1 MRRREFSLRLD
12 SPLSTARAEILDREG
27 VILRLDPNDDPVP
40 GTGIGE
46 ATPLPGWTESL
57 EECRTALDRAER
69 EGIEPAMA
77 ELEDA
82 PAAPAPA
89 FPAPAF
95 PAPAFPA
102 PASPAARHGLSLAR
116 LDAEARAEEE
126 PLAGCLAAERDLP
139 EPAERVT
146 VNATIGDGGPEDGA
160 KTARRA
166 VDDGHRAVKVKIGAR
181 PLDVDLECV
190 RAIRRAVGPA
200 IEIRAD
206 ANGGW
211 DRGTARRAL
220 DALADL
226 DVAYVEQPLP
236 ANDLPGLARLRE
248 ESRVAIAADES
259 LTEHGLDAVLDAEA
273 ADLVVLKPMVLGG
286 PDRALDA
293 AMRARE
299 ANVEPVVTT
308 TVDAVVARTAAV
320 HVAAAIPDVRACGL
334 ATGGLLAEDLAPDPC
349 PVDDGHIEVP
359 TEPGLAGE
367 RFDGIVDEE

>member
-1 MRRREFSLRLD
+1 MRRRDFSLRLD

-27 VILRLDPNDDPVP
+27 VVLQLDPGADPVP
-40 GTGIGE
+40 KPGIGE
-46 ATPLPGWTESL
+46 ATPLPGWTETQ
-57 EECRTALDRAER
+57 EACTAAIDRAER
-69 EGIEPAMA
+69 EGVEAAMA
-77 ELEDA
+77 GLEDA
-82 PAAPAPA
+82 
-89 FPAPAF
+89 
-95 PAPAFPA
+95 
-102 PASPAARHGLSLAR
+102 PAARHGLSVAFF
-116 LDAEARAEEE
+116 DAEARAEGE
-126 PLAGCLAAERDLP
+126 PLAHTLAAERDLP
-139 EPAERVT
+139 EPAERVP
-146 VNATIGDGGPEDGA
+146 VNATIGDGSSKANA

-181 PLDVDLECV
+181 PLEADLERV

-200 IEIRAD
+200 VEIRAD

-259 LTEHGLDAVLDAEA
+259 LAEHGLDAVLDAEA
-273 ADLVVLKPMVLGG
+273 ADFVILKPMVLGG

-320 HVAAAIPDVRACGL
+320 HVAAAIPHVRACGL
-334 ATGGLLAEDLAPDPC
+334 ATGELLAEDLAPDPC
-349 PVDDGHIEVP
+349 PVEDGDVEVP
-359 TEPGLAGE
+359 TEAGLAGE
-367 RFDGIVDEE
+367 RFDGIVNEE